1 MSEIIIPL
9 LILGALVMLNGLFVA
24 ASFGIVGVH
33 PDRLTPLV
41 ERDNRAA
48 HHVHR
53 VVENP
58 LLLDRY
64 IATAQ
69 LGITISTLSLGMYS
83 EYIVAHWL
91 RGPFLAWLPGGSA
104 AIHTAA
110 VGVAFFLILFAH
122 VVLGGV
128 IPKSFALHHTERAVL
143 GVDRLMQPSSTLFS
157 PLVLLLTS
165 IGNSLLVLLALP
177 RGYIYRRLYSPEEL
191 ELFVTESHKEGLL
204 SDDERQ
210 IIQNIFDLGER
221 RVGQVMT
228 PRPRIVAVPF
238 DISEEETR
246 SLIVSSPHSRFPVY
260 QGDLDHIVGLL
271 LTKDFVRQQ
280 LDPTEPFDLKAL
292 LRQIPAVPE
301 AMMADRL
308 LRNFKRSHIH
318 MALVFDEYGGTAG
331 VVTLEDLVE
340 EVVGEVHDEFDQVE
354 QPLLHAVSPG
364 VLLARGTLMLDD
376 LWEAAPSALPDY
388 EDQDEELPDVD
399 TVGGLVVSLLGRP
412 AQPGDHVQMQGTTF
426 IVERVSG
433 FAVDMVRIMLQAGGP
448 GETAVAADDEKQN
461 KERGVTL

>member
-1 MSEIIIPL
+1 MSEILFPL
-9 LILGALVMLNGLFVA
+9 LILGALVMLNGVFVA

-33 PDRLTPLV
+33 PDRLPPPEEQKTP
-41 ERDNRAA
+41 AA
-48 HHVHR
+48 RHVHM
-53 VVENP
+53 VVKTP

-69 LGITISTLSLGMYS
+69 FGITISTLALGMYS
-83 EYIVAHWL
+83 EYIVSHWL
-91 RGPFLAWLPGGSA
+91 RDIFQAWLKIGPVLAHGA
-104 AIHTAA
+104 AF
-110 VGVAFFLILFAH
+110 GVAFFLVLFSH
-122 VVLGGV
+122 VVVGG
-128 IPKSFALHHTERAVL
+128 IMPKSFALHYAEHAVL
-143 GVDRLMQPSSTLFS
+143 GVDRIMRMTSSLFS
-157 PLVLLLTS
+157 LLVLLLTG

-228 PRPRIVAVPF
+228 PRPRIIAIPL
-238 DISEEETR
+238 DIAEEDLR
-246 SLIVSSPHSRFPVY
+246 NIIVTSPHSRFPVY

-308 LRNFKRSHIH
+308 LHNFKHSHIH

-340 EVVGEVHDEFDQVE
+340 EVIGEVHDEFDQVE
-354 QPLLHAVSPG
+354 QPLLHEVSSSE
-364 VLLARGTLMLDD
+364 LLARGNLMLDD
-376 LWEAAPSALPDY
+376 LWEAVPRALPDY
-388 EDQDEELPDVD
+388 ENEDEELPDVD

-412 AQPGDHVQMQGTTF
+412 AQPGDHVQMQGAIF
-426 IVERVSG
+426 IVESVSG
-433 FAVDMVRIMLQAGGP
+433 FAVDMVRIVLHK
-448 GETAVAADDEKQN
+448 GEEHETPHVADDEKQN
-461 KERGVTL
+461 HERGVTL